1 MENNIMIISKKYDNK
16 YYITEKNKNKK
27 IKENSCWK
35 KNLTGCSY
43 LVQILQN
50 NYIYNLKK

>member
-27 IKENSCWK
+27 IKV
-35 KNLTGCSY
+35 L
-43 LVQILQN
+43 
-50 NYIYNLKK
+50 